1 VAKARP
7 LPNREDEAFNDMD
20 KSEIQKLQAH
30 LRRSFGAPTLK
41 IVPSSTSAD
50 AADVQFGERRIGSL
64 VVDDEDG
71 DRSFSFEMKIP
82 VERHVLQDYLRRLFE
97 NDQLTIASRLKKT
110 DSVELNHGPDFLG
123 VISADDPKG
132 KTYTLQMAIL
142 DFDLEDL

>member
-1 VAKARP
+1 
-7 LPNREDEAFNDMD
+7 MD

-41 IVPSSTSAD
+41 VTPSSKSSE
-50 AADVQFGERRIGSL
+50 AADVQFGERRIGSI

>member
-1 VAKARP
+1 
-7 LPNREDEAFNDMD
+7 MD

-41 IVPSSTSAD
+41 VVPGSKSAD
-50 AADVQFGERRIGSL
+50 SAEVLFGERRIGSID
-64 VVDDEDG
+64 VDDEDG

-123 VISADDPKG
+123 IVSADDPKG

>member
-1 VAKARP
+1 
-7 LPNREDEAFNDMD
+7 MD

-41 IVPSSTSAD
+41 VVPGSKSAD
-50 AADVQFGERRIGSL
+50 SAEVLFGERRIGL
-64 VVDDEDG
+64 IDVDDEDG

-123 VISADDPKG
+123 IVSADDPKG